1 MKTALFGLANSE
13 SQAASIVDQLTV
25 AGFSTSD
32 ISVLL
37 PERSLARRF
46 AHEQHTKAPKGAALG
61 AGSGMILGAA
71 FGWLAG
77 IGILAIPGLAPL
89 LAAGPIIAALTGA
102 GGGAMV
108 GGVTGGL
115 IGMTMPEFEAL
126 PYDDSMNGGNILL
139 SVHTEDA
146 TERLRAEAIFKHA
159 GAVTAAEA
167 IVDHA
172 HGKLFAAAQLANHPT
187 AFPMVQMRNSGVT
200 EAVSSTVR

>member
-1 MKTALFGLANSE
+1 MQTALFGLANSE
-13 SQAASIVDQLTV
+13 SQAASIMDQLTV
-25 AGFSTSD
+25 AGFSASA

-37 PERSLARRF
+37 PKRTLARRF
-46 AHEQHTKAPKGAALG
+46 AHEQHTTALKGAALG
-61 AGSGMILGAA
+61 AGSGVLVGAA

-77 IGILAIPGLAPL
+77 IGTLAIPGLAPL

-108 GGVTGGL
+108 GRVTGGL
-115 IGMTMPEFEAL
+115 IGLTMPEFEAL

-146 TERLRAEAIFKHA
+146 AERLRAEEIFKHA
-159 GAVTAAEA
+159 GAITAAEA

-172 HGKLFAAAQLANHPT
+172 HGKLFASTQLANRPASAT
-187 AFPMVQMRNSGVT
+187 EPMRDSRVT
-200 EAVSSTVR
+200 EAVNPAVR